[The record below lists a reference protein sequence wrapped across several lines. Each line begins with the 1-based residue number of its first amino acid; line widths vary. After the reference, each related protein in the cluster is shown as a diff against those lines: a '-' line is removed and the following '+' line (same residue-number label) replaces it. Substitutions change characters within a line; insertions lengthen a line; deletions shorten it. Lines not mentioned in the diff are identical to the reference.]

1 MKNTLLLIT
10 ALLVIVPAAA
20 AQTEPVAFERYYYLE
35 PSLGVNWMDQE
46 TGHSQPA
53 DAGIHLGLA
62 GGWRFHRRWALE
74 LHTGFLH
81 NVQPA
86 TTTQDEYSMTQVPL
100 VPNLVF
106 HFPNSSR
113 LEPYLGAGLGIV
125 YGTGDDRS
133 GTDGALEFMAGA
145 RYRLNERLELGLSYR
160 FIMVAVASIFAEEAV
175 GNDTANLALK
185 IGV

>member
-1 MKNTLLLIT
+1 MKNSLLLIP
-10 ALLVIVPAAA
+10 ALLVTVTAAA
-20 AQTEPVAFERYYYLE
+20 AQTEPDAFERNYYLE
-35 PSLGVNWMDQE
+35 PSLGINWVDQE

-53 DAGIHLGLA
+53 DAGLHLGLA

-74 LHTGFLH
+74 LHTGYIH
-81 NVQPA
+81 NVLPA
-86 TTTQDEYSMTQVPL
+86 TTTRDEYSVTQVPL

-125 YGTGDDRS
+125 FGSSDGDS
-133 GTDGALEFMAGA
+133 GGDGALEFMAGA
-145 RYRLNERLELGLSYR
+145 RYRLDERLELGLSYR

-175 GNDTANLALK
+175 GNDTANLSLK
-185 IGV
+185 IGF